1 MKKHI
6 LHIDFET
13 RSTVDLTKAGAHV
26 YSQDKTTNALCLGYA
41 IDDKPVQLW
50 VLGQAF
56 PDLLFRGLIDDDT
69 IFAAHNAAF
78 EFLIWNN
85 VCVLKY
91 GWPPLPIEKLDCTMV
106 RAYQMGLPGSLE
118 MAAKAVGMP
127 FEKDMKGHR
136 IMLQLCRPR
145 KIELDGTITWWNPAH
160 SNPKLDI
167 IAKYEALYRYCKQD
181 IIVERELDKRLLP
194 LSKSEKKL
202 WILDQKI
209 NNRGVYL
216 DEAAAKQAIVM
227 VDIEQKRFNAAI
239 FKMTKGE
246 VKTCKSHIALRKWVN
261 SKGVE
266 TESVDVST
274 TAELLEGKLPVK
286 VRNVLML
293 RGEAS
298 KSSTSKL
305 KAMIISKS
313 KDNRVRGCFQFYG
326 AASTGRWAGRR
337 IQLHNLKRPDISQ
350 DEINFI
356 MKKLGKVD
364 TEEAQD
370 YLNIFHGSVI
380 KPISSCIRAMLTA
393 PPGRQLIAIDFTAIE
408 GRVLAWLAGEEKTLN
423 VFRGHGKIYEHT
435 ASQIY
440 GVPINKINKD
450 QRLIGKFANL
460 ALGFQG
466 GVKAFQKIAKQHFV
480 DIPEKQAEEI
490 KVMWRRSSPC
500 TVSYWYDIERAAIA
514 AVQNEEQRFAC
525 GPKGRHVTFMKKGSF
540 LFCKLPSNRVIF
552 YPYPKMR
559 PTKTPWGE
567 IKNALNYKGTLYGK
581 FVTRVAYG
589 GLITENVTQAVA
601 RDLLAE
607 AMIRFD
613 TAKCDIVMHVHDEIV
628 FEVPAGKSFMKPAEK
643 LMCEL
648 PAWAKDLPV
657 DAKGWQGE
665 RYRK

>member
-1 MKKHI
+1 MKKNI

-13 RSTVDLTKAGAHV
+13 RSVIDLTKAGAHV

-41 IDDKPVQLW
+41 INDEPVQLW

-56 PDLLFRGLIDDDT
+56 PSLLGEMLKRDDV

-78 EFLIWNN
+78 EYLIWNH
-85 VCVLKY
+85 VCVPKY
-91 GWPPLPIEKLDCTMV
+91 GWAPLPLEKLDCTMV
-106 RAYQMGLPGSLE
+106 RAYEMGLPGSLE

-136 IMLQLCRPR
+136 IMLQLCKPR
-145 KIELDGTITWWNPAH
+145 KIEPDGTIVWWNSAD
-160 SNPKLDI
+160 STPKLDI

-194 LSKSEKKL
+194 LSEMEKKL
-202 WILDQKI
+202 WIIDQKI

-216 DEAAAKQAIVM
+216 DEAAALTAIEM
-227 VDIEQKRFNAAI
+227 VNTEQLRFNAAM

-274 TAELLEGKLPVK
+274 TAKLLEGDLPVK
-286 VRNVLML
+286 VRNILLL

-337 IQLHNLKRPDISQ
+337 IQLQNLKRPDISQ
-350 DEINFI
+350 DEIELI
-356 MKKLGKVD
+356 MQKLGKVD

-370 YLNIFHGSVI
+370 YLNIFHGSII
-380 KPISSCIRAMLTA
+380 KPISSCVRAMLTA
-393 PPGRQLIAIDFTAIE
+393 APGNELIAVDYTAIE

-440 GVPINKINKD
+440 NVPMHEINKE
-450 QRLIGKFANL
+450 QRLVGKVATL
-460 ALGFQG
+460 ALGYQG
-466 GVKAFQKIAKQHFV
+466 GVGAFQSMSKQYFV
-480 DIPEKQAEEI
+480 NVPEKQAEEI
-490 KVMWRRSSPC
+490 KVMWRRANPNI
-500 TVSYWYDIERAAIA
+500 VSYWYDIERCAIA
-514 AVQNEEQRFAC
+514 AVENQETKFSC

-540 LFCKLPSNRVIF
+540 LFCKLPSNRVIC
-552 YPYPKMR
+552 YPYPRMR

-581 FVTRVAYG
+581 FVNRVAYG

-607 AMIRFD
+607 ALIRFEV
-613 TAKCDIVMHVHDEIV
+613 AKCFVVMHVHDEIV
-628 FEVPAGKSFMKPAEK
+628 FELKKGRNFIKPAEK

-648 PAWAKDLPV
+648 PVWAKDLPV
-657 DAKGWQGE
+657 KAQGWQGE